1 MDTTTNQIAAVA
13 PAQPLAFS
21 TDDAAKLLGVSAKT
35 LANWRCLGKGPA
47 YIRLGNSPRAQVL
60 YRYEDLNVWLS
71 SLSRGDMKMHV
82 QRVV

>member
-1 MDTTTNQIAAVA
+1 MTTNQIAAVA

-21 TDDAAKLLGVSAKT
+21 TVDAAKLLGVSAKT

-60 YRYEDLNVWLS
+60 YRYEDLDAWLGT
-71 SLSRGDMKMHV
+71 LSRDGEKK
-82 QRVV
+82 

>member
-1 MDTTTNQIAAVA
+1 MGTTTNQMAAIA

-21 TDDAAKLLGVSAKT
+21 TDDAAKLIGVSAKT

-60 YRYEDLNVWLS
+60 YRYEDLAAWLS
-71 SLSRGDMKMHV
+71 TLSRFGVKM
-82 QRVV
+82 